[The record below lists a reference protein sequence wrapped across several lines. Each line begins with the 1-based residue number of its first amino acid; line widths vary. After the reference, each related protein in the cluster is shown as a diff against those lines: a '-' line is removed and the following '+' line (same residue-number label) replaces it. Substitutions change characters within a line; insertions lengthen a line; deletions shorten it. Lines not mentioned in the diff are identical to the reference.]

1 MKGIEIC
8 PIDSIHSFYTLNV
21 TFNIQKGKL
30 KSSTTHVWIVQGK
43 DSYFMLW
50 SGQRENTK
58 SMVKASYYF
67 EWKKTVRA
75 LNSMVLIHHAC
86 DPLH

>member
-1 MKGIEIC
+1 MLKNAEEC
-8 PIDSIHSFYTLNV
+8 CLL
-21 TFNIQKGKL
+21 QKSDPPTESDDV
-30 KSSTTHVWIVQGK
+30 SSGDRSEKDVWTVQGK

-67 EWKKTVRA
+67 EWKKTIHA
-75 LNSMVLIHHAC
+75 FNSMVFIHAC
-86 DPLH
+86 YPLH